1 MDGHWRYWRLVFAL
15 LCFFSLLTVQNA
27 PAQTL
32 IPAGVIEYEDAETFR
47 PTTDSGDYI
56 TVYDSDTLMPG
67 NFSLGFYGD
76 YANDPIEIRDE
87 DGDRFS
93 RLVRDLGTMQ
103 FVGSV
108 GLLPSLQLGVRAPL
122 YITGFQHI
130 VSVGGARFKGTDFN
144 MGDVVTNVKFTLLP
158 RSSYGIGIAILP
170 ELTIPSGNR
179 REYAGTGKFGF
190 GGSVIFDVEP
200 IQNLRMS
207 LNLGGVARNE
217 FSDQLRG
224 SLGLTYLFSP
234 RVAAIVESYAATS
247 TNDAFKDE
255 FTTPTDVIG
264 ALRFG
269 LGPVDLTMG
278 GGAGV
283 TSGRGSPDFRAFVG
297 ITTPKSRL
305 VAEQPTLAG
314 PNLARSQKTYAL
326 INRDE
331 DVRPTPGDRMEYR
344 ILLVNS
350 GDQPATNV
358 VVEDII
364 PANTVYVPGSLVVK
378 GQPATD
384 AADGDA
390 GEVSAAPPKVT
401 FRLPS
406 LDNRPGSNEAL
417 LTFQVDIADM
427 TQPTTIAN
435 RAIIRAD
442 RIPEFPL
449 TSEVAAYPRLK
460 QVVVTP
466 DRLVIKS
473 NIHFEFDRNE
483 VRADSYPVLDEIV
496 SVLNTYPDLRI
507 RIEGHTDAVGTKQ
520 YNEGLSDRRATAVRR
535 FLVGRGVSAD
545 RIEWVGRGEGDPV
558 ADNVTPIGRAK
569 NRRMEFRVIN
579 PEALKLDTKAT
590 EVRVEPTPYEP
601 DLAMESEPAWLQGK
615 DLDTPALRRRARL
628 DE

>member
-1 MDGHWRYWRLVFAL
+1 MDGHWRYWRFIFTL
-15 LCFFSLLTVQNA
+15 LCFFSLLTAYSV

-32 IPAGVIEYEDAETFR
+32 IPAGVIEYEDAEIFR
-47 PTTDSGDYI
+47 PTTDSGDYL
-56 TVYDSDTLMPG
+56 TVYDSDTLAPG

-87 DGDRFS
+87 NGDRFS

-103 FVGSV
+103 FMGSV
-108 GLLPSLQLGVRAPL
+108 GLFPSLQLGVRVPG
-122 YITGFQHI
+122 YIAGFQDI
-130 VSVGGARFKGTDFN
+130 LSVGGARFKGTELN
-144 MGDVVTNVKFTLLP
+144 LGDVVANAKFTLLP
-158 RSSYGIGIAILP
+158 RSRYGIGIAILP
-170 ELTIPSGNR
+170 ELTLPTGNR

-190 GGSVIFDVEP
+190 GGFVVLDAEP
-200 IQNLRMS
+200 VQNLRLS
-207 LNLGGVARNE
+207 LNLGGVGRSE
-217 FSDQLRG
+217 VSDQLRG
-224 SLGLTYLFSP
+224 GLGLTYLFSP

-247 TNDAFKDE
+247 TKRAFKEE

-269 LGPVDLTMG
+269 LGPVDLTLG

-283 TSGRGSPDFRAFVG
+283 TNGRGSPDFRAFVG

-305 VAEQPTLAG
+305 VAEQPMLAG

-331 DVRPTPGDRMEYR
+331 DVRPTPGDRLEYR

-358 VVEDII
+358 VVEDVI
-364 PANTVYVPGSLVVK
+364 PAGAVYVPGSAAVR
-378 GQPATD
+378 GQPVTD

-390 GEVSAAPPKVT
+390 GEFVAAPPKMM
-401 FRLPS
+401 FRLSS

-417 LTFQVDIADM
+417 LTFQVDIGNV
-427 TQPTTIAN
+427 TQPVNIMN

-483 VRADSYPVLDEIV
+483 VRSDSYPVLDEIV

-520 YNEGLSDRRATAVRR
+520 YNAGLSDRRATAVRR

-558 ADNVTPIGRAK
+558 GDNVTPIGRAK
-569 NRRMEFRVIN
+569 NRRMEFRVLN
-579 PEALKLDTKAT
+579 PEALKLDQKAT

-601 DLAMESEPAWLQGK
+601 DLALESEPAWLQGK
-615 DLDTPALRRRARL
+615 DISTPAMRRRARL